1 MSKKLATKRVSP
13 NMYSPLSHTGRIN
26 RAYSSQWVD
35 QFTLWQNQPPYT
47 KLNQSHFI
55 NSLIHFYSP
64 PSPWYSVLYS
74 VFTYLSSLPTFS
86 IFSQKPR
93 GEWERA
99 LGMWNKK
106 EERSAHC
113 KRVMRNPLQ
122 ANGIQRQRLA
132 NFQSNY
138 LVINALRGC
147 SSLVLSSLTSPD

>member
-74 VFTYLSSLPTFS
+74 VFTYLSSLSTFS